1 MQYFVLTYM
10 NIFNSIF
17 NNNINYINNIFIT
30 NISIYIIL
38 FTFSSVIQ
46 IFNLLSSNYKF
57 NFNFYLISF
66 LKKIYFISLLIT
78 FIGVFY
84 IFIFFFKFLN
94 FQNYVFVFEQYNNL
108 FLFKSVSNILTSKY
122 IFNLDIFGIILL
134 LIVYFVGFI
143 SYIMLIRRL
152 YWLSFKYV
160 YICNFIILII
170 YFYVSSSDIISFF
183 LFYELLLIPSVLF
196 VYYISPI
203 NSSIYAC
210 LHFLVWTQLG
220 SILVLSII
228 SYILILTNFIYF
240 NDLINFNFTLNES
253 MLIYFFF
260 FLGFGFKVPIWP
272 FYSWLLTTHVE
283 APTGFSIYLSGF
295 LVKTA
300 IYGFYK
306 LLSFLNNQIDTSIFL
321 SWCLL
326 GAIDSSL
333 KLWNQQDLKKLIAYC
348 TVQEM
353 NLIYSCFILGDT
365 YLSYIGFLFCF
376 THALL
381 STLFFFLVDCVY
393 IRYRTRSLTKVL
405 GVFKLNPKLA
415 WIIFISCMIFSGV
428 PGSLKF
434 ICELFIFMAY
444 FEISRILF
452 FISIF
457 FVNYIGI
464 IGFFRCWF
472 SVIFGDRINTLSK
485 SYLRPK
491 ADLTRKEFNIF
502 FFCVFLL
509 IFSTFLLN
517 WIQ

>member
-1 MQYFVLTYM
+1 
-10 NIFNSIF
+10 
-17 NNNINYINNIFIT
+17 
-30 NISIYIIL
+30 
-38 FTFSSVIQ
+38 
-46 IFNLLSSNYKF
+46 
-57 NFNFYLISF
+57 
-66 LKKIYFISLLIT
+66 
-78 FIGVFY
+78 
-84 IFIFFFKFLN
+84 
-94 FQNYVFVFEQYNNL
+94 
-108 FLFKSVSNILTSKY
+108 
-122 IFNLDIFGIILL
+122 
-134 LIVYFVGFI
+134 
-143 SYIMLIRRL
+143 
-152 YWLSFKYV
+152 
-160 YICNFIILII
+160 
-170 YFYVSSSDIISFF
+170 
-183 LFYELLLIPSVLF
+183 
-196 VYYISPI
+196 
-203 NSSIYAC
+203 
-210 LHFLVWTQLG
+210 
-220 SILVLSII
+220 
-228 SYILILTNFIYF
+228 
-240 NDLINFNFTLNES
+240 
-253 MLIYFFF
+253 
-260 FLGFGFKVPIWP
+260 
-272 FYSWLLTTHVE
+272 
-283 APTGFSIYLSGF
+283 
-295 LVKTA
+295 
-300 IYGFYK
+300 
-306 LLSFLNNQIDTSIFL
+306 
-321 SWCLL
+321 
-326 GAIDSSL
+326 
-333 KLWNQQDLKKLIAYC
+333 LWNQQDLKKLIAYC